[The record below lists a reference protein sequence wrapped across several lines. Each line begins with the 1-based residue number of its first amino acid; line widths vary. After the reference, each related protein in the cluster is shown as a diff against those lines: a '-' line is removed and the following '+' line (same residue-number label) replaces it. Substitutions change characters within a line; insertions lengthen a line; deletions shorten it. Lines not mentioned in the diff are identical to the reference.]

1 MTPQEERKAHIIEG
15 LRRLRADDELFAAE
29 CLKIRTKQGHLEPF
43 LFNKAQKYAHRMIE
57 QQKADIGLVRAIIL
71 KGRQQGLS
79 TYIGA
84 RFYKAA
90 SMYEGVRAFIMAH
103 EDKATSNL
111 YKMVRRYHDNNPI
124 APSTGAT
131 NAKELVFDRLD
142 SGYQLATAGSKDTG
156 RSATAQLLHASE
168 FAFWQNADSHMAG
181 LGNVVADMPGTEIL
195 IESTGNGQNNA
206 MHAMW
211 QQAEAGNGL
220 YRPIFIPWFWQDEY
234 RSPTPEGGLDLSDS
248 DIEYMNTF
256 ELSPEQMAW
265 RANKIATYRSG
276 YEWLFDQEYPAT
288 PSLAFQNPTANPF
301 ISPLR
306 VQRAATC
313 KYRERMGALVIGCDP
328 AEEMDGDRTAIVW
341 RHGRIAF
348 RVEVYQGKTP
358 MQVAGMLAKYWHEG
372 SGPGSRLP
380 DAIFVDR
387 LGIGAGIVSRLKELN
402 VPVIAV
408 AASEAA
414 EDDELYANKR
424 AEMWGRMREWFADE
438 PAVIP
443 NNAELIADL
452 VAPANGIFSSNGGIL
467 LESKKAMAKR
477 GIRSPD
483 VGDALAHTFFQ
494 HVQAGA
500 RQNQIWVPESE
511 RRTRRAGY

>member
-1 MTPQEERKAHIIEG
+1 MTPAEQRRALAEKG
-15 LRRLRADDELFAAE
+15 LRRLRADDELYAAE
-29 CLKIRTKQGHLEPF
+29 CLKIRTKQGKLVPF
-43 LFNKAQKYAHRMIE
+43 VFNKAQRHAHRLIE
-57 QQKADIGLVRAIIL
+57 DQKQRLELVRAIIL

-84 RFYKAA
+84 RYYKAA

-103 EDKATSNL
+103 EEKATSNL
-111 YKMVRRYHDNNPI
+111 YKMVRRYHDNNPL

-131 NAKELVFDRLD
+131 NAKELIFDRLD
-142 SGYQLATAGSKDTG
+142 GGYQLATAGSKDTG

-168 FAFWQNADSHMAG
+168 FAFWKNADSHMAG

-206 MHAMW
+206 MHSMW

-220 YRPIFIPWFWQDEY
+220 YIPIFIPWFWQDEY
-234 RSPTPEGGLDLSDS
+234 RAPVPDGGLELSDA
-248 DIEYMNTF
+248 DAEYQLAF
-256 ELSPEQMAW
+256 ELDDQQMAW
-265 RANKIATYRSG
+265 RANKIATYRVG

-301 ISPLR
+301 INPMR
-306 VQRAATC
+306 VQRAVSS
-313 KYRERMGALVIGCDP
+313 KYRERQGALVIGCDP

-341 RHGRIAF
+341 RHGRIVF
-348 RVEVYQGKTP
+348 RVEVYQGKSS
-358 MQVAGMLAKYWHEG
+358 MQVAGMLAKYWMEGTG
-372 SGPGSRLP
+372 SGRLP

-387 LGIGAGIVSRLKELN
+387 LGIGAGIVSRLRELN
-402 VPVIAV
+402 IPVIAV
-408 AASEAA
+408 AASESA
-414 EDDELYANKR
+414 EDEELYANKR
-424 AEMWGRMREWFADE
+424 AEMWGRMRDWIYDE
-438 PAVIP
+438 PCTIP
-443 NNAELIADL
+443 NNAGLIADL
-452 VAPANGIFSSNGGIL
+452 VAPANGLFSSNGGIL
-467 LESKKAMAKR
+467 LESKKQMAKR

-500 RQNQIWVPESE
+500 RQNQIWVPETE